1 MASSAALELSE
12 LKKPAKPRAPKQ
24 PDLRKLKDEAKIA
37 AKKEAYRVAL
47 AKHKEEMRE
56 YNEVLY
62 PAYEKEYQRAYDQGE
77 KRKRKRQDA
86 QAQRREA
93 KAEASPHRE
102 VPSLRLLSLR
112 ALERQLAPQFVSQ
125 HRSRRTWC
133 PSRECPTREH
143 WDSLEDFI
151 SFWHTSFANAARQ
164 SRGHGVKKVTAAE
177 GWPSYTLHQRQAAF
191 CEHLG
196 LLAEAEREWRAALR
210 CTPARETWAV
220 TLRGIHVRTHRS
232 TLVLRVADLMRR
244 RARGE
249 YGREALG
256 LPEPGKRGGDRWKSG
271 VSVWRE
277 GTAMAGRAEREREA
291 EAERDGPKT
300 AGEIHAS
307 EKLL

>member
-1 MASSAALELSE
+1 RTRRS
-12 LKKPAKPRAPKQ
+12 
-24 PDLRKLKDEAKIA
+24 
-37 AKKEAYRVAL
+37 
-47 AKHKEEMRE
+47 
-56 YNEVLY
+56 N
-62 PAYEKEYQRAYDQGE
+62 QRAYNKSEQ
-77 KRKRKRQDA
+77 RKRKRLVAKEQ
-86 QAQRREA
+86 QREA
-93 KAEASPHRE
+93 KAETLRCE
-102 VPSLRLLSLR
+102 LPSLRLLSLR
-112 ALERQLAPQFVSQ
+112 ALERQLEPQYLSQ
-125 HRSRRTWC
+125 HRSRLTWC
-133 PSRECPTREH
+133 PSRACPTREH
-143 WDSLEDFI
+143 WDSHEDFI

-164 SRGHGVKKVTAAE
+164 SRGHGVKKVTAAA

-210 CTPARETWAV
+210 CTPAEVERDTWAL
-220 TLRGIHVRTHRS
+220 TLRGIHVRTVRS

-271 VSVWRE
+271 ASVWRE

-291 EAERDGPKT
+291 EAERDGPKS
-300 AGEIHAS
+300 AGEICAS